1 MDENI
6 RNVFVFRPHE
16 RAGARQVGTPLVVPD
31 KGFLEIGT
39 GVCARASV
47 CVCVC
52 ARARACVRPRAYA
65 SAPAP
70 AQVCMRA
77 CARARARVRLR
88 ARLSGRAFWF
98 VHTGVRARAGRS
110 RDNKKIR
117 AGEAIEDLQ
126 LISGRGNVFAR
137 IRLPRGGLSQD
148 NEKKTCR

>member
-1 MDENI
+1 MEWMKTSETCSFFARTNA
-6 RNVFVFRPHE
+6 PA
-16 RAGARQVGTPLVVPD
+16 RARWGHRWWCPTRASSRSGP
-31 KGFLEIGT
+31 
-39 GVCARASV
+39 VCARVRA

-52 ARARACVRPRAYA
+52 ARARACVRA
-65 SAPAP
+65 SARLC
-70 AQVCMRA
+70 V
-77 CARARARVRLR
+77 CARARASVHASVRACVCVC